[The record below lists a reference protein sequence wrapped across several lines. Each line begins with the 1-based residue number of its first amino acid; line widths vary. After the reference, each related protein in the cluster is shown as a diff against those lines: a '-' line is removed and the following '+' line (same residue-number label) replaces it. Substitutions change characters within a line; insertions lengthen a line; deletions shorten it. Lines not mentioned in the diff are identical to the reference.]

1 MNSLKDLCG
10 WQCLGSRCYTY
21 HVWSFKRN
29 KEHHNW
35 TRQHMEWLGNLNNFF
50 PPIFISFV
58 KLKKKNIG
66 ENRIRIFVV
75 YTFKRVPQ
83 FLLFQCM
90 KSPVIKPPPF
100 TSFFGKKRRKKRQ
113 AQKNDNET
121 DPFSGFEDLTDD
133 DFFDEVGYGG
143 SN

>member
-1 MNSLKDLCG
+1 MK
-10 WQCLGSRCYTY
+10 T
-21 HVWSFKRN
+21 
-29 KEHHNW
+29 
-35 TRQHMEWLGNLNNFF
+35 
-50 PPIFISFV
+50 
-58 KLKKKNIG
+58 IG
-66 ENRIRIFVV
+66 EYRIRIFVV
-75 YTFKRVPQ
+75 FTFKKVSQ
-83 FLLFQCM
+83 SFFQCM

-113 AQKNDNET
+113 AQKDDNET

>member
-1 MNSLKDLCG
+1 
-10 WQCLGSRCYTY
+10 
-21 HVWSFKRN
+21 
-29 KEHHNW
+29 
-35 TRQHMEWLGNLNNFF
+35 
-50 PPIFISFV
+50 
-58 KLKKKNIG
+58 
-66 ENRIRIFVV
+66 
-75 YTFKRVPQ
+75 
-83 FLLFQCM
+83 M

-133 DFFDEVGYGG
+133 DFFDEVGYGV

>member
-1 MNSLKDLCG
+1 MSSSD
-10 WQCLGSRCYTY
+10 QT
-21 HVWSFKRN
+21 
-29 KEHHNW
+29 
-35 TRQHMEWLGNLNNFF
+35 TNLVFTN
-50 PPIFISFV
+50 ISQFCKGEKYKYWRKQLV
-58 KLKKKNIG
+58 KTIG

-75 YTFKRVPQ
+75 FTFKKLSR
-83 FLLFQCM
+83 FLFLFQCM

-113 AQKNDNET
+113 TQKNNET

-133 DFFDEVGYGG
+133 DFFDEVGYGV